1 MNLFNNFRRVS
12 AEHILDLSIGTDARG
27 NQAMLLVSSIK
38 PTKLDMDKLYSTYA
52 IDISVGYRDD
62 GKSTLLFSLLDK
74 NFREYFDSF
83 CKDIISSSAGLKCE
97 SEGFSYIA
105 SRYAYWMRF
114 FSKEKSGRLSDSQI
128 KGLIGEL
135 LVLVHKGN
143 ETGMDTALYAW
154 IGTDATPQDFVF
166 KDKWIEVK
174 TTSRKNKTIQIS
186 SIEQLDSE
194 MPGALAVVKLEKT
207 SSVNEKGLSL
217 NKLVDEIR
225 RRLDDISL
233 EMLFMKKL
241 TSLGYCSLPYY
252 ENECFLFYGC
262 DEYFVD
268 EDFPCLRRRD
278 IKYNEI
284 TDASYGLD
292 ITKLPI
298 AETWEDKWII

>member
-1 MNLFNNFRRVS
+1 MEFFNDFRRVS

-27 NQAMLLVSSIK
+27 NQAMLLVSSSK
-38 PTKLDMDKLYSTYA
+38 PTKLDMEKLYSTYA
-52 IDISVGYRDD
+52 IDIAMGYRED
-62 GKSTLLFSLLDK
+62 GKSTLMFSLIDK
-74 NFREYFDSF
+74 NFKEYFDSF
-83 CKDIISSSAGLKCE
+83 CKDIISSSSGLKCE
-97 SEGFSYIA
+97 AEGFSYIA

-135 LVLVHKGN
+135 LVLIHEGN
-143 ETGMDTALYAW
+143 DAGIETSLYAW
-154 IGTDATPQDFVF
+154 IGTEASPQDFVF
-166 KDKWIEVK
+166 KENWIEVK

-194 MPGALAVVKLEKT
+194 TPGVLAVVKLEKT
-207 SSVNEKGLSL
+207 SSVNENGISL

-225 RRLDDISL
+225 KRLGDISL

-252 ENECFLFYGC
+252 DNECFLFLGC
-262 DEYFVD
+262 DEYYVD
-268 EDFPCLRRRD
+268 EEFPCLRRKD
-278 IKYNEI
+278 IRYNEI
-284 TDASYGLD
+284 TDAAYGLD